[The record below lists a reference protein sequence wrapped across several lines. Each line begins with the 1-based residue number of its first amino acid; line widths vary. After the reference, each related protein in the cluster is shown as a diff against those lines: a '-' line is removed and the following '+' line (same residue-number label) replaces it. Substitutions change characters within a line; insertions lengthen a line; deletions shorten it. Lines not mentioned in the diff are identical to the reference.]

1 MFIEEKHDEDL
12 IMELRDY
19 DINSIRQIFIVS
31 GLQSGKIR
39 NSIINS
45 SKRRAMTIQ

>member
-19 DINSIRQIFIVS
+19 DINRIRQIFIVR
-31 GLQSGKIR
+31 GLQSGK
-39 NSIINS
+39 NQKLNN
-45 SKRRAMTIQ
+45 KYVKEEKQ